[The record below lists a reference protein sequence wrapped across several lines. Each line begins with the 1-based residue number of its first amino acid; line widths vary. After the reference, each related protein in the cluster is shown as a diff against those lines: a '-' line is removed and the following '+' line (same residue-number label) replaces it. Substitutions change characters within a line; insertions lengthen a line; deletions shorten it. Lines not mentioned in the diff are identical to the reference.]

1 LDNFFFLLTIKF
13 RQLPGGELV
22 AREGHPARTLTTK
35 EGLMETAASGA
46 GTYGAGSWIIALV
59 FTALM
64 VAAGWKIFI
73 KAGEPGWA
81 ALIPIYNV
89 IVLLKIAGK
98 PAWWIILL
106 LIPVV
111 NFVISILVAAGL
123 AKNFGK
129 GTGFVVGLVLLPF
142 IFYLILGFGS
152 AQYHG

>member
-1 LDNFFFLLTIKF
+1 
-13 RQLPGGELV
+13 
-22 AREGHPARTLTTK
+22 
-35 EGLMETAASGA
+35 METAASGA
-46 GTYGAGSWIIALV
+46 GTYGAGTWITLLIL
-59 FTALM
+59 TALM
-64 VAAGWKIFI
+64 VAAGWKIFT

-81 ALIPIYNV
+81 AIIPIYNV